1 MGEAWVLF
9 SLVVGSRIACFST
22 NRRLLRQFEPSLR
35 GRRTNTHKIKER
47 TQVSIHVYEKEG
59 WKEEETAGEGRGKG
73 GKKSPFLAPSSLW
86 SPIVG
91 SFHDFETIEFQDVLR
106 KVEEGEG
113 VGREVRHYANY
124 IMNPSDVKEK
134 EKMPVDSLG
143 SFHAMVVFSLR
154 RPMEFRHGQ
163 REKFREDASFSPLLP
178 PTGIPVSL
186 SEALEPFEFKPR
198 SYLSSC
204 LLSGYIN

>member
-1 MGEAWVLF
+1 ME
-9 SLVVGSRIACFST
+9 
-22 NRRLLRQFEPSLR
+22 
-35 GRRTNTHKIKER
+35 GRRNCW
-47 TQVSIHVYEKEG
+47 
-59 WKEEETAGEGRGKG
+59 WKK
-73 GKKSPFLAPSSLW
+73 GKKPPFLALFALV
-86 SPIVG
+86 PIVG

-106 KVEEGEG
+106 KVER

-143 SFHAMVVFSLR
+143 SFQAGRLFFAATDGISAR
-154 RPMEFRHGQ
+154 TK
-163 REKFREDASFSPLLP
+163 REFREDASFSSLLP

>member
-1 MGEAWVLF
+1 ME
-9 SLVVGSRIACFST
+9 
-22 NRRLLRQFEPSLR
+22 
-35 GRRTNTHKIKER
+35 GRRNCW
-47 TQVSIHVYEKEG
+47 
-59 WKEEETAGEGRGKG
+59 WKKK
-73 GKKSPFLAPSSLW
+73 GKKSPFLGLFALV
-86 SPIVG
+86 PIVG

-106 KVEEGEG
+106 KVEEG

-143 SFHAMVVFSLR
+143 SFQAGRLFFAATDGISAR
-154 RPMEFRHGQ
+154 TK
-163 REKFREDASFSPLLP
+163 REFREDASFSSLLP
-178 PTGIPVSL
+178 LTRIPVSL